1 MRITKRIFVEIYN
14 EYFDD
19 IRRYIYY
26 RSGDEQLAADIAQD
40 TFVKLYQNKKLKKE
54 HIKSL
59 LYKIANQSFLDY
71 LRRKK
76 VSTDYLEHIRLSF
89 KSSHDISNLNLNE
102 LKIAYEKALSTM
114 PEKDRIVF
122 LMSRM
127 EDKKYREIAES
138 IDVSIKTVEKRMSS
152 ALKYLKK
159 ELKEFA

>member
-1 MRITKRIFVEIYN
+1 MRITKRIFVELYN

-102 LKIAYEKALSTM
+102 LKIAY
-114 PEKDRIVF
+114 
-122 LMSRM
+122 
-127 EDKKYREIAES
+127 
-138 IDVSIKTVEKRMSS
+138 
-152 ALKYLKK
+152 
-159 ELKEFA
+159 

>member
-1 MRITKRIFVEIYN
+1 M
-14 EYFDD
+14 
-19 IRRYIYY
+19 
-26 RSGDEQLAADIAQD
+26 
-40 TFVKLYQNKKLKKE
+40 NK
-54 HIKSL
+54 
-59 LYKIANQSFLDY
+59 SFLDY

-138 IDVSIKTVEKRMSS
+138 IDVSIKTVEKRMSMHTNV
-152 ALKYLKK
+152 
-159 ELKEFA
+159 EM

>member
-1 MRITKRIFVEIYN
+1 LKITKRIFVDIYN

-59 LYKIANQSFLDY
+59 LYKIANQSFLDH

-76 VSTDYLEHIRLSF
+76 VSTSYLEHIKLTF
-89 KSSHDISNLNLNE
+89 SSNHTTSNVDLNE
-102 LKIAYEKALSTM
+102 LQKAYEKALSTM

-127 EDKKYREIAES
+127 EDKKYREIAER